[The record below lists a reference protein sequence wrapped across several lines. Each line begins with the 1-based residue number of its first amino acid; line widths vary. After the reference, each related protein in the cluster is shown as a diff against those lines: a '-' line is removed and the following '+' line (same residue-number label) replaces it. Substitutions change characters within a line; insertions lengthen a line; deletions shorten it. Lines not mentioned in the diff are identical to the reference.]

1 MLRAFGLGTILFGFW
16 LALSGHY
23 TPLLLSFGVGS
34 CVLVVYLSLRMD
46 VVDHEGV
53 PLHMAGRLVAYV
65 PWLLKEIFVANI
77 EVAKVILD
85 PKLPISPR
93 IVVFH
98 GTQGTDVG
106 RALYANSIT
115 LTPGTITTGV
125 EGNEFQI
132 HALRAAD
139 LHTDEEDAMDVRC
152 TWVEQ
157 GRFGPGAGDPS
168 PRTGA

>member
-1 MLRAFGLGTILFGFW
+1 MLRAIGLGAVLFGFW

-34 CVLVVYLSLRMD
+34 CILVVYISMRME
-46 VVDHEGV
+46 VVDDEGV
-53 PLHMAGRLVAYV
+53 PFHVTGRFFGYL
-65 PWLLKEIFVANI
+65 PWLMKEIFVANI

-98 GTQGTDVG
+98 GSQETDLG
-106 RALYANSIT
+106 RAIYANSIT

-125 EGNEFQI
+125 AGQEFEI
-132 HALRAAD
+132 HALSAAD
-139 LHTDEEDAMDVRC
+139 LETDEEQQMDVRC
-152 TWVEQ
+152 TRVER
-157 GRFGPGAGDPS
+157 GRREQAL
-168 PRTGA
+168 

>member
-1 MLRAFGLGTILFGFW
+1 MLRAFGLGTALFGFW

-23 TPLLLSFGVGS
+23 TPLLLSFGVVS
-34 CVLVVYLSLRMD
+34 CVLVVYLCVRMD

-53 PLHMAGRLVAYV
+53 PYHVTWRLIAYV
-65 PWLLKEIFVANI
+65 PWLLKEIFIANF

-93 IVVFH
+93 MVLFH
-98 GTQGTDVG
+98 GSQETDLG
-106 RALYANSIT
+106 RAVYANSIT

-139 LHTDEEDAMDVRC
+139 LETEEEQKMDLKC

-157 GRFGPGAGDPS
+157 GRAGPDAP
-168 PRTGA
+168 

>member
-23 TPLLLSFGVGS
+23 TPMLIGFGVGS
-34 CVLVVYLSLRMD
+34 SILVVYLSLRMD

-53 PLHMAGRLVAYV
+53 PYHVAGRLLAYV
-65 PWLLKEIFVANI
+65 PWLLKEIFLANV

-85 PKLPISPR
+85 PAMPISPR

-98 GTQGTDVG
+98 GSQSTDLG
-106 RALYANSIT
+106 RTVYANSIT

-125 EGNEFQI
+125 EGQEFQI

-139 LHTDEEDAMDVRC
+139 LETDEEQAMDQRC

-157 GRFGPGAGDPS
+157 GSLGGGTS
-168 PRTGA
+168 